1 MNLINLLITSIF
13 SSNIVLSR
21 FLGICPFMGS
31 SKSVKNAIN
40 MGLSV
45 IFVVTLS
52 SILSYFIYYKILIP
66 TNTTYLKTVM
76 FVLVIACIVQAFELI
91 LKKTNKKLYNLLG
104 IYLPLITTNC
114 AVLGVVLLNINNNYN
129 LLETIIFSLGS
140 SIGFMLVI
148 SIFATIRERLSE
160 INVPKRFEGVPIAFI
175 TASIMALIFT
185 RYVLKWLAI
194 YYWFS

>member
-148 SIFATIRERLSE
+148 SIFATIRERFSE

>member
-175 TASIMALIFT
+175 TASILALIFT

>member
-1 MNLINLLITSIF
+1 MFKIFISSLIAE
-13 SSNIVLSR
+13 NIILTR
-21 FLGICPFMGS
+21 FLGMCSFLGTTN
-31 SKSVKNAIN
+31 KEKNAIG

-45 IFVVTLS
+45 SFVMIS
-52 SILSYFIYYKILIP
+52 STFITYLINKYILIP
-66 TNTTYLKTVM
+66 TNSTYLQTITYI
-76 FVLVIACIVQAFELI
+76 LVIACFVQITELVI
-91 LKKTNKKLYNLLG
+91 KKYFKKLYKSLG

-185 RYVLKWLAI
+185 RYVLK
-194 YYWFS
+194 

>member
-66 TNTTYLKTVM
+66 TNTIYLKTVM

>member
-66 TNTTYLKTVM
+66 TKTTYLKTVM

>member
-52 SILSYFIYYKILIP
+52 SILSYFIYYNSEFGCKNTKKQPIP
-66 TNTTYLKTVM
+66 GIFKRGIITNH
-76 FVLVIACIVQAFELI
+76 AD
-91 LKKTNKKLYNLLG
+91 
-104 IYLPLITTNC
+104 
-114 AVLGVVLLNINNNYN
+114 
-129 LLETIIFSLGS
+129 S
-140 SIGFMLVI
+140 
-148 SIFATIRERLSE
+148 
-160 INVPKRFEGVPIAFI
+160 
-175 TASIMALIFT
+175 
-185 RYVLKWLAI
+185 
-194 YYWFS
+194 